1 MENSFYDAPVKGH
14 SIAGIIKHGFRLMF
28 HNKHI
33 LIKHSLLTSV
43 LFAVIFMLLTITC
56 SLAMSH
62 PSGLLYAIVAA
73 GILFI
78 LGGLVETGFYAN
90 HVEMLS
96 LHLHQGSM
104 QMPRLRFVH
113 FNKKAYWRTFKGIL
127 FVVILT
133 LIPCVLFAAFAYWRD
148 LFNIGFDG
156 TLPHIATRF
165 SDHPISSFLGVLVW
179 GILQL
184 LLVPL
189 YFILMQ
195 YMLEPGISLWKCIT
209 GNLRIATEKY
219 GKIFSVIL
227 IDSLIL
233 LCISIIILLPNAI
246 IWIAKVEYMRGCL
259 ISDPVDFPGYI
270 DWLQP
275 LLALICG
282 WCLLVSRLVILYTG
296 YYLYGSIEHSR
307 QEQIA

>member
-1 MENSFYDAPVKGH
+1 
-14 SIAGIIKHGFRLMF
+14 
-28 HNKHI
+28 
-33 LIKHSLLTSV
+33 
-43 LFAVIFMLLTITC
+43 
-56 SLAMSH
+56 
-62 PSGLLYAIVAA
+62 
-73 GILFI
+73 
-78 LGGLVETGFYAN
+78 
-90 HVEMLS
+90 
-96 LHLHQGSM
+96 
-104 QMPRLRFVH
+104 
-113 FNKKAYWRTFKGIL
+113 
-127 FVVILT
+127 
-133 LIPCVLFAAFAYWRD
+133 
-148 LFNIGFDG
+148 
-156 TLPHIATRF
+156 
-165 SDHPISSFLGVLVW
+165 
-179 GILQL
+179 
-184 LLVPL
+184 
-189 YFILMQ
+189 
-195 YMLEPGISLWKCIT
+195 MLEPGISLWKCIT

>member
-1 MENSFYDAPVKGH
+1 MENSIYDAPVKGH

-33 LIKHSLLTSV
+33 LIKHSLLTSM

-62 PSGLLYAIVAA
+62 LSALLYAIVAA

-96 LHLHQGSM
+96 LHLQQGSM
-104 QMPRLRFVH
+104 QMPRLRFLH

-127 FVVILT
+127 FVLVLT

-148 LFNIGFDG
+148 LFTVGFDNS
-156 TLPHIATRF
+156 LPHIATHF
-165 SDHPISSFLGVLVW
+165 SEHPVSSFLSVLIW

-189 YFILMQ
+189 YFILMK
-195 YMLEPGISLWKCIT
+195 YLLEPDMSLWKCIA
-209 GNLRIATEKY
+209 GSLKIATEKY

-227 IDSLIL
+227 IGSLIL
-233 LCISIIILLPNAI
+233 LCINIIVLLPYAI
-246 IWIAKVEYMRGCL
+246 IWIAKIEYLQGCW
-259 ISDPVDFPGYI
+259 ISDPVTFPGYI
-270 DWLQP
+270 GWLHP

-282 WCLLVSRLVILYTG
+282 WCLLVSRLIFLYIG

-307 QEQIA
+307 QQQIA